1 MKADPSEQQRL
12 LDLQSLDT
20 RLDQLEHRRRSM
32 PELKQI
38 AELDRQLAHR
48 RDLHV
53 AATTHLSDLERERTR
68 SETDVEQVRT
78 RVRRDRERMDS
89 GRITSSKELVDLQ
102 SELES
107 LARRQSALEDVEL
120 EVMER
125 VEAAE
130 AELARVTSDLAEL
143 EQERAAAVAAR
154 DSVLAEVDGEA
165 VLTRQARDAVVK
177 DISAPLLALY
187 DKVRATSGGLGA
199 AELRQRRCQGCR
211 LELNNVDLGTF
222 RDAPADEVLRC
233 EECRRIL
240 VRTPES
246 GL

>member
-1 MKADPSEQQRL
+1 MKADPAEQQRL
-12 LDLQSLDT
+12 LDLQGLDT
-20 RLDQLEHRRRSM
+20 RLDQLDHRRHAM
-32 PELKQI
+32 PEL
-38 AELDRQLAHR
+38 AELATLERELAHL
-48 RDLHV
+48 RDLRV
-53 AATTHLSDLERERTR
+53 AAETQLSDLERERSR
-68 SETDVEQVRT
+68 SEADVEQVRT

-89 GRITSSKELVDLQ
+89 GRITNSKELVELS

-107 LARRQSALEDVEL
+107 LGRRQSVLEDVEL
-120 EVMER
+120 EIMER
-125 VEAAE
+125 IETSEGELSTVSGRE
-130 AELARVTSDLAEL
+130 AEV
-143 EQERAAAVAAR
+143 EQTRSAVAAR
-154 DSVLAEVDGEA
+154 RDAALEQIEGEA
-165 VLTRQARDAVVK
+165 GLTEQARSAVLR

-187 DKVRATSGGLGA
+187 TKIRESSGGLGA
-199 AELRQRRCQGCR
+199 AELKRRRCQGCR